1 MDDSAI
7 MRYGF
12 DSTPGALVVDSAH
25 IIMYQFSQSK
35 RFEMSKCPR
44 LRKSLEHFRRFD
56 RSHNSR

>member
-12 DSTPGALVVDSAH
+12 DSTLGALVVDSAH

-35 RFEMSKCPR
+35 RFEMSKYPR
-44 LRKSLEHFRRFD
+44 LRKSLEHF
-56 RSHNSR
+56 

>member
-35 RFEMSKCPR
+35 RFEMSKYPR
-44 LRKSLEHFRRFD
+44 LRKSLEHF
-56 RSHNSR
+56 